1 MSDAVMLRDRA
12 NLLADVAEMYYIA
25 GKDQS
30 AVAKEIGVTRS
41 MVSRMLTEARSRGIV
56 VIRVIRA
63 LNSEH
68 ELEEEIKSRFGF
80 NSVFV
85 VSAHSAEA
93 ERLLDDLGRA
103 GASVFNRY
111 LEPGVVVG
119 LAWGTTISATVD
131 AIEPRQVM
139 PCRVVQLVGA
149 LGARNDEYDGHALV
163 QRLAEKLGGETY
175 FLNSPYQCKTPEI
188 AQAIME
194 TQGIKEVV
202 ELGKQV
208 QIALLGIGTT
218 EIPYSSYYLAGYVG
232 ADQIDRLRNAGAVGD
247 IAGNHFDING
257 QVFDDEFSSRLVNIR
272 VDDLIKI
279 PVRIGV
285 AGGPG
290 KVRPII
296 GALRSKLVNVLVTD
310 SLTARSILQFHN

>member
-1 MSDAVMLRDRA
+1 MSDLLIPRDRA

-30 AVAKEIGVTRS
+30 AIAEEIGVTRS

-56 VIRVIRA
+56 EIRIIRA
-63 LNSEH
+63 LNAEH
-68 ELEEEIKSRFGF
+68 ELEEEIKHRFGV

-85 VSAHSAEA
+85 VSAYSPEP
-93 ERLLDDLGRA
+93 ERLLGNLGRA
-103 GASVFNRY
+103 GASIFKQY
-111 LEPGVVVG
+111 LQPGLVVG

-131 AIEPRQVM
+131 AIEPGQVIS
-139 PCRVVQLVGA
+139 CRVVQLVGA
-149 LGARNDEYDGHALV
+149 LGARSHVYDGHALV
-163 QRLAEKLGGETY
+163 QRLAEKLGGESY
-175 FLNSPYQCKTPEI
+175 FLNAPYQCISSEI
-188 AQAIME
+188 ARAIME

-208 QIALLGIGTT
+208 QTALLGIGTT

-232 ADQIDRLRNAGAVGD
+232 IEQIDRLRNAGAVGD

-257 QVFDDEFSSRLVNIR
+257 KVFNDEFSSRLVNIR
-272 VDDLIKI
+272 VEDLIKI

-290 KVRPII
+290 KVKPII
-296 GALRSKLVNVLVTD
+296 GALRSKLVNILVTD
-310 SLTARSILQFHN
+310 SLTARSILQFQN